1 MKFVGARVVLGASV
15 LLAVVLAVAGAIVVG
30 SSSAHPP
37 APRGSLVAFYG
48 DSYTRGTMASSP
60 AKRWSTIVCRDHG
73 WREFNP
79 SVNGLGFIHN
89 RRVFGSGDLPDQ
101 IIRQHPDVVI
111 VTLGLND
118 NFAYAVAASAIHKQI
133 GADLR
138 RMKTALPRARF
149 VVVEPFWYTDARP
162 PSVGI
167 IAGWVKAAAADIG
180 ADYIPGA
187 SHWIEHHPE
196 WMASDG
202 LHPNDVGYARI
213 AARMDAA
220 LVKLWL

>member
-1 MKFVGARVVLGASV
+1 MRIVNARVVLGASV
-15 LLAVVLAVAGAIVVG
+15 LLAVALAVGGAIVVG

-37 APRGSLVAFYG
+37 EPRGSLVAFYG

-79 SVNGLGFIHN
+79 SMNGLGFVRN
-89 RRVFGSGDLPDQ
+89 RLIFGRGDLPDQ

-138 RMKTALPRARF
+138 RMKSALPRARF
-149 VVVEPFWYTDARP
+149 VVVEPFWYADARP

-167 IAGWVKAAAADIG
+167 IAGWVRSAAADIG

-187 SHWIEHHPE
+187 SRWIEGHPE
-196 WMASDG
+196 WLAADG
-202 LHPNDVGYARI
+202 LHPNDIGYARI
-213 AARMDAA
+213 AVRMDAA
-220 LVKLWL
+220 LVKLGL